1 MSETPEY
8 VLKSD
13 YDKLVKDVK
22 SLQRKMKKLMKAQ
35 VPEGEEKPKRV
46 NGFAKPTTIS
56 SELCEFL
63 DLEPNTLIARTEVTK
78 LINKYVKSNNLQNQ
92 ENKRIISMDDKMKKL
107 IEVPE
112 GTDLTF
118 FNLQKY
124 IKHHYLT
131 AEKEQSKTVDVDV
144 CETTEKKE
152 ETPKKVVKKRVVKK

>member
-1 MSETPEY
+1 MSTPPEY

-22 SLQRKMKKLMKAQ
+22 RLQRQMKKLLKSQ
-35 VPEGEEKPKRV
+35 TPDSEEKPKRL

-56 SELCEFL
+56 PELCEFL
-63 DLEPNTLIARTEVTK
+63 NLEPKTEIARTEVTK
-78 LINKYVKSNNLQNQ
+78 LINKYVKENNLQNQ

-107 IEVPE
+107 IDVPD
-112 GTDLTF
+112 GIDLTF

-124 IKHHYLT
+124 IKHHYVT
-131 AEKEQSKTVDVDV
+131 PESSKTVDVNV
-144 CETTEKKE
+144 SETTDSKV